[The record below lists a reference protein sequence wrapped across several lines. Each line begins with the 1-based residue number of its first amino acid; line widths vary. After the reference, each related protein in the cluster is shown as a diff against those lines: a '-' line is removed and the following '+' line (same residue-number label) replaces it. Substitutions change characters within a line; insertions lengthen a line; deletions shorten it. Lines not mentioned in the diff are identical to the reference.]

1 QIVKFFMYKNELI
14 GLSPIYKSC
23 FNNLS
28 FSGWQSCIARL
39 ISARVILRS
48 SVQPNKL
55 NRFDYCFRRAAGSL
69 QSSFLLFPLFC
80 FYFRNLYSEQ
90 NLS

>member
-1 QIVKFFMYKNELI
+1 MITSQIVKFFMYKNELI

-55 NRFDYCFRRAAGSL
+55 NRFDYCFRRAAGLTSKL
-69 QSSFLLFPLFC
+69 IFIISSLLFLFSQSV
-80 FYFRNLYSEQ
+80 F
-90 NLS
+90 